1 MLGVR
6 RLNLP
11 FASTCLPLLLSCG
24 CSAPK
29 LAVRMTVPILENT
42 SDAAL
47 RLDDTRLVGDALPT
61 SLLLL
66 EGMLVT
72 DPDQARAAT
81 LSAMLYFSYA
91 FAYVEG
97 EDPARASRLY
107 ERGCELGWMGF
118 GRKELSRAIREGT
131 FDEVRAAIAKVRKK
145 DVEPLLWVAANWGM
159 WIQQDLAD
167 TRAAADLARLMPLAE
182 RVAELDEGSMWGLPR
197 ILLGALHAGRP
208 VMLGGNAER
217 SLSEFERAFAI
228 SERNML
234 LAQVLFAK
242 TYCVLTFDREAFES
256 SLREVLD
263 APKGK
268 LPDAE
273 LLNEIAR
280 LQAAGL
286 LARAET
292 IFE

>member
-1 MLGVR
+1 
-6 RLNLP
+6 
-11 FASTCLPLLLSCG
+11 
-24 CSAPK
+24 
-29 LAVRMTVPILENT
+29 
-42 SDAAL
+42 
-47 RLDDTRLVGDALPT
+47 
-61 SLLLL
+61 
-66 EGMLVT
+66 
-72 DPDQARAAT
+72 
-81 LSAMLYFSYA
+81 
-91 FAYVEG
+91 
-97 EDPARASRLY
+97 
-107 ERGCELGWMGF
+107 
-118 GRKELSRAIREGT
+118 
-131 FDEVRAAIAKVRKK
+131 
-145 DVEPLLWVAANWGM
+145 
-159 WIQQDLAD
+159 
-167 TRAAADLARLMPLAE
+167 
-182 RVAELDEGSMWGLPR
+182 VAELDEGSMWGLPR